1 MSNNSSSDYDRLL
14 NQLVD
19 ILIFDYNNKYQFL
32 KQQNFDKQKIN
43 TIMTN
48 YQFVRNKEFISDVN
62 KLKCFI

>member
-1 MSNNSSSDYDRLL
+1 MSNNSTSDYDRLL

-62 KLKCFI
+62 KLKIFI

>member
-62 KLKCFI
+62 KLKNFI

>member
-1 MSNNSSSDYDRLL
+1 MSNNSTSDYDRLL

-62 KLKCFI
+62 KLKNFI

>member
-62 KLKCFI
+62 KLKTFI

>member
-1 MSNNSSSDYDRLL
+1 MSNNNISDYDRLL

-62 KLKCFI
+62 KLKIFI

>member
-62 KLKCFI
+62 KLKIFI

>member
-1 MSNNSSSDYDRLL
+1 MSNNNSSDYDRLL

-62 KLKCFI
+62 KLKTFI